1 MKIIGITGGVGSG
14 KSEILKILKEDYQA
28 EVIMAD
34 SVAHELMEPGAV
46 SYTGIV
52 QAFGTEILKEDQS
65 IDRQKLGGMVF
76 ADQKKLGQ
84 LNKITHGNV
93 DREILSRIQRI
104 QNNDSHCLLVIETAL
119 LVGASYEQSFDQLW
133 YVFARENLRFE
144 RLKGSR
150 GYSDEKIRQMIQ
162 NQRSEE
168 EFKKAATH
176 IIDNSGTIE
185 QTREQIHRILRG

>member
-34 SVAHELMEPGAV
+34 AVAHELMEPGAV

-76 ADQKKLGQ
+76 ADQKKLSQ

-104 QNNDSHCLLVIETAL
+104 QNNDARCLLVIETAL
-119 LVGASYEQSFDQLW
+119 LVGAAYEQSFDQLW
-133 YVFARENLRFE
+133 YVFVRENLRFE